1 MNMKLISGQLGKG
14 QRRRALLA
22 QVSEADL
29 RLLRVFIA
37 IAEAGGLSA
46 AELALNISRSVI
58 SRHLKD
64 LEARL
69 GVRLCERGRSGFAL
83 TAEGAVVLKAARELI
98 GQIDAFRNQI
108 AELHDE
114 VRGDLHIAV
123 FDKFVT
129 NPNCHVAQAIA
140 DFGDEAPAVR
150 VHVHIASGTVAE
162 QGLLDGR
169 YQVAIQPF
177 HRASDS
183 VRSLPL
189 FQEQMHLYC
198 AAHHPFAANRPS
210 DEVLRRS
217 AFIGLSYHSQ
227 NMETYWRLGLEPRAT
242 ASDQEGTLALIASG
256 RYLGFLPD
264 HYARRFEDAGMIV
277 PVPAEGFSYLCDWHA
292 AVRRLPAPTRL
303 ANAFVACLASVH
315 ASGKNQSL

>member
-1 MNMKLISGQLGKG
+1 MQTKQSSPQATH
-14 QRRRALLA
+14 QRTQKRRALLA

-37 IAEAGGLSA
+37 IAESGGLSA

-64 LEARL
+64 LELRL

-98 GQIDAFRNQI
+98 TQLDSFRNQI

-114 VRGDLHIAV
+114 IRGDLHVAV
-123 FDKFVT
+123 FDKFTT
-129 NPNCHVAQAIA
+129 NPQCQISQAIA
-140 DFGDEAPAVR
+140 AFGDRAPAVR
-150 VHVHIASGTVAE
+150 MHLHIESGSAIE
-162 QGLLDGR
+162 QGVIDGR
-169 YQVAIQPF
+169 FAVAVLPF

-183 VRSLPL
+183 MRSVPL
-189 FQEQMHLYC
+189 FREQMHLYC
-198 AAHHPFAANRPS
+198 AAHHPFAANPPS
-210 DEVLRRS
+210 DEVLRRA
-217 AFIGLSYHSQ
+217 AFVGLSYHSQ

-242 ASDQEGTLALIASG
+242 ATDQEGTLALIAAG

-264 HYARRFEDAGMIV
+264 HYARRFEEAGMIV
-277 PVPAEGFSYLCDWHA
+277 RIAAEPFSYECEWHA
-292 AVRRLPAPTRL
+292 VVRRMPAPTRL
-303 ANAFVACLASVH
+303 ANEFLDCLVTAH
-315 ASGKNQSL
+315 A